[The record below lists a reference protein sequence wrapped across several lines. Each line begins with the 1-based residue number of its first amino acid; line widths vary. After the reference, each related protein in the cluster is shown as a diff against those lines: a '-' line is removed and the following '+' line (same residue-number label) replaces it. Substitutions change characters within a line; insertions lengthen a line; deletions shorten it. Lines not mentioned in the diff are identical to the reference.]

1 MDRGTT
7 NKSALKGGDYR
18 VHLVVGVVILVGLVA
33 LTVTVS
39 THLPAHSQ
47 ACRLMPGF
55 CEKKSED
62 APRGAFEELGRMR
75 PGEAKFGLSR
85 QLSRS
90 Y

>member
-1 MDRGTT
+1 MAREGVT
-7 NKSALKGGDYR
+7 KSTAKGADYR
-18 VHLVVGVVILVGLVA
+18 VHVAVGVLILVCLVA

-55 CEKKSED
+55 CEKKSEE
-62 APRGAFEELGRMR
+62 APRGAFQELGRMR

-85 QLSRS
+85 QLSRA